1 MLRYQLLGKLLKYEG
16 KQLSGRMFVYSPTYI
31 RHWVRLLLPKK
42 SKIKLLIIGNN
53 HPLWVAPFPGQIPGL
68 CKRKGNELNSNM
80 NTIILCSQYFT
91 VHAMR
96 QLFEAPTTLPSL
108 E

>member
-1 MLRYQLLGKLLKYEG
+1 MRVSSSVVEC
-16 KQLSGRMFVYSPTYI
+16 LSTAQHISGTGFVFYY
-31 RHWVRLLLPKK
+31 LKK

-68 CKRKGNELNSNM
+68 CKRKGNELNTNM